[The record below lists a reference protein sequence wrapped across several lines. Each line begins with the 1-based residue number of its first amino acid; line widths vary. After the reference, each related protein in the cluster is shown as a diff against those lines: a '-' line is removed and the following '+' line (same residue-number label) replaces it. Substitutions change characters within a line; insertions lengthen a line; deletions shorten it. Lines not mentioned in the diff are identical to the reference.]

1 MASGT
6 TRSWAYYGFGAL
18 DTSRSMILM
27 PGVTASI
34 WGPTVAMPADAMGV
48 TLDSIDEAHRVIHA
62 DEEQPSPSPRLSTTT
77 GSCTSRATTCL

>member
-1 MASGT
+1 
-6 TRSWAYYGFGAL
+6 
-18 DTSRSMILM
+18 MILM

-77 GSCTSRATTCL
+77 GSCTSRATTCLYCGGITARRYCAMRRTGSAG

>member
-1 MASGT
+1 
-6 TRSWAYYGFGAL
+6 
-18 DTSRSMILM
+18 
-27 PGVTASI
+27 
-34 WGPTVAMPADAMGV
+34 MPADAMGV